1 MKTKLTLSKRP
12 HITTGARAVPGSQ
25 RCNLCRCRTITR
37 ACCVPKP
44 LLRAGTAR
52 APVALSTALLATLV
66 FALSA
71 DAKMSKAILAD
82 ADGVVISGGDPGAR
96 SGIKIERI
104 ESGEKKAPKDV
115 AWLGISTDEACEV
128 LASQLGLKPGEGLVV
143 IYVEPGSP
151 AAKAGLQKFD
161 VLVAMGDQML
171 VHPHQL
177 RKLVRLKKE
186 GDSIKLDYYRGGK
199 KQSTTATLSKTT
211 DRTDATDD
219 MMRGLELQ
227 LSDTKVAN
235 ALHEHI
241 NDNVRE
247 TLSHA
252 GYNRQSLNVD
262 LQRSVEQAR
271 KALQEALARNGNLT
285 WVIGP
290 GATNLDA
297 LALGGLNVGKGTT
310 LTVKKNAN
318 SAKSIAKADESGTYV
333 IVANPKKRLTVHDN
347 AGKLIFDG
355 EIETQEQQQ
364 KVPLEIWTKAKAMLD
379 EMGPPKDGDTEPE
392 ASWSDEPKS

>member
-1 MKTKLTLSKRP
+1 MKTKLTLPKVRLPLNCAGIS
-12 HITTGARAVPGSQ
+12 ARVWPASLPT
-25 RCNLCRCRTITR
+25 L
-37 ACCVPKP
+37 
-44 LLRAGTAR
+44 
-52 APVALSTALLATLV
+52 ALAILLAFVAFTS
-66 FALSA
+66 SA
-71 DAKMSKAILAD
+71 EAKMSKAILAD

-96 SGIKIERI
+96 SGIKFERI
-104 ESGEKKAPKDV
+104 ESGDKKAAKDV

-143 IYVEPGSP
+143 IYVEPNSP
-151 AAKAGLQKFD
+151 AAKAGLQKYD

-186 GDSIKLDYYRGGK
+186 GDSIKLDFYRGGK

-227 LSDTKVAN
+227 LSDAKIAN
-235 ALHEHI
+235 ALHDHI
-241 NDNVRE
+241 NNNVRE

-271 KALQEALARNGNLT
+271 KALHEALARNGNLT

-297 LALGGLNVGKGTT
+297 LTLEGLNVGKGTT

-318 SAKSIAKADESGTYV
+318 SAKSIAKADETGTYV
-333 IVANPKKRLTVHDN
+333 IVSNPKKRLTVHDN

-364 KVPLEIWTKAKAMLD
+364 KVPPEIWSKAKAMLD
-379 EMGPPKDGDTEPE
+379 EMGPAKDGDSDPE
-392 ASWSDEPKS
+392 ARTSDEPRS

>member
-1 MKTKLTLSKRP
+1 
-12 HITTGARAVPGSQ
+12 
-25 RCNLCRCRTITR
+25 
-37 ACCVPKP
+37 
-44 LLRAGTAR
+44 
-52 APVALSTALLATLV
+52 
-66 FALSA
+66 
-71 DAKMSKAILAD
+71 MSKAILAD
-82 ADGVVISGGDPGAR
+82 ADGVVISGGDPGPR

-104 ESGEKKAPKDV
+104 ESGDKKTPMDV

-143 IYVEPGSP
+143 IYVAPNSP

-171 VHPHQL
+171 VHPQQL

-186 GDSIKLDYYRGGK
+186 GDSIKLDYFRAGK
-199 KQSTTATLSKTT
+199 KQSTSATLSKTT
-211 DRTDATDD
+211 DRTDATDE

-227 LSDTKVAN
+227 LSQAKVAN
-235 ALHEHI
+235 TLHEHVD
-241 NDNVRE
+241 NNVRD

-318 SAKSIAKADESGTYV
+318 SAKSIAKADETGTYV
-333 IVANPKKRLTVHDN
+333 IVSDPKKRLTVRDN

-364 KVPLEIWTKAKAMLD
+364 KVPPEIWTKAKAMLD
-379 EMGPPKDGDTEPE
+379 EMGPAKDGDSEPE

>member
-1 MKTKLTLSKRP
+1 MKTKL
-12 HITTGARAVPGSQ
+12 
-25 RCNLCRCRTITR
+25 
-37 ACCVPKP
+37 P
-44 LLRAGTAR
+44 LLKVR
-52 APVALSTALLATLV
+52 APLKKLGIFARVRTSQPSSIATWAIVLLLAF
-66 FALSA
+66 FAFTSSA
-71 DAKMSKAILAD
+71 EAKMSKAILAD

-104 ESGEKKAPKDV
+104 ESGEKKPPMDV

-143 IYVEPGSP
+143 IYVAPNSP

-171 VHPHQL
+171 VHPQQL

-186 GDSIKLDYYRGGK
+186 GDSIKLDYFRSGK

-227 LSDTKVAN
+227 LSQAKVAN
-235 ALHEHI
+235 ALHEHVD
-241 NDNVRE
+241 NNVRDS
-247 TLSHA
+247 LSHA

-271 KALQEALARNGNLT
+271 KALHEALARNGNLT
-285 WVIGP
+285 WAIGP

-297 LALGGLNVGKGTT
+297 LTLGGLNVGKGTT
-310 LTVKKNAN
+310 VTVKKNAN
-318 SAKSIAKADESGTYV
+318 SAKSIAKADETGTYV
-333 IVANPKKRLTVHDN
+333 ILSDPKRRLTVHDN

-364 KVPLEIWTKAKAMLD
+364 KVPPEIWTKAKAMLD
-379 EMGPPKDGDTEPE
+379 EMGPAKDGDSEPE

>member
-1 MKTKLTLSKRP
+1 MKTKLTLPKVRLPLSNP
-12 HITTGARAVPGSQ
+12 GLSARV
-25 RCNLCRCRTITR
+25 RTISFPTL
-37 ACCVPKP
+37 AIV
-44 LLRAGTAR
+44 L
-52 APVALSTALLATLV
+52 LLA
-66 FALSA
+66 FIALTSSA
-71 DAKMSKAILAD
+71 KAKMSKAILAD
-82 ADGVVISGGDPGAR
+82 ADGVVISGGDPGTR

-104 ESGEKKAPKDV
+104 ESGEKKTPKDV

-143 IYVEPGSP
+143 IYVAPNSP

-186 GDSIKLDYYRGGK
+186 GDSIKLDYFRAGK

-227 LSDTKVAN
+227 LSDAKVAN
-235 ALHEHI
+235 ALHDHI
-241 NDNVRE
+241 NDNVRD

-271 KALQEALARNGNLT
+271 KALHEALARNGNLT

-297 LALGGLNVGKGTT
+297 LTLGGLNVGKGTT

-333 IVANPKKRLTVHDN
+333 IVSNPKKRLTVHDN

-364 KVPLEIWTKAKAMLD
+364 KVPPEIWTKAKAMLD
-379 EMGPPKDGDTEPE
+379 EMGPAKDGDSEPE

>member
-1 MKTKLTLSKRP
+1 VVVSRCTQLTPRRGELDA
-12 HITTGARAVPGSQ
+12 TTVNPVRTPSPIRLRSTRSASRTCCKACASAIFVLLGIIAFTCRA
-25 RCNLCRCRTITR
+25 T
-37 ACCVPKP
+37 
-44 LLRAGTAR
+44 
-52 APVALSTALLATLV
+52 
-66 FALSA
+66 
-71 DAKMSKAILAD
+71 AKMSKAILAD
-82 ADGVVISGGDPGAR
+82 ADGVVISGGDPG
-96 SGIKIERI
+96 SHPGIKIERI
-104 ESGEKKAPKDV
+104 ESGDKKAAKDV

-143 IYVEPGSP
+143 IYVEPNSP
-151 AAKAGLQKFD
+151 AAKAGLQKYD

-186 GDSIKLDYYRGGK
+186 GDSIKLDFYRGGK
-199 KQSTTATLSKTT
+199 RQSVTATLSKTVE
-211 DRTDATDD
+211 RTDASDE
-219 MMRGLELQ
+219 MRRGLELQ
-227 LSDTKVAN
+227 LSDAKIAN

-241 NDNVRE
+241 SNNLRD

-271 KALQEALARNGNLT
+271 KALHEALARNGNLT

-297 LALGGLNVGKGTT
+297 LTLEGLSVGKGTT

-318 SAKSIAKADESGTYV
+318 SAKSIAKADETGTYV
-333 IVANPKKRLTVHDN
+333 IVTNPKKRLTVHDN

-355 EIETQEQQQ
+355 EIETEEQQQ
-364 KVPLEIWTKAKAMLD
+364 KVPPEIWTKAKAMLD
-379 EMGPPKDGDTEPE
+379 EMGPAKDGDSEPE
-392 ASWSDEPKS
+392 ARWLDEPKS